1 MLSNKAVYRSPDDL
15 GPAYEHPEN
24 VADETIETFLRPF
37 VATDQRT
44 RDLERFVNAFD
55 NKYTVAVESKLKMLN
70 APTLIVWGTDDIYF
84 DVKWSHWLA
93 DTIPGTKRRVEFE
106 NARIFFPEERAED
119 FNRELRDFW
128 KQTGQ

>member
-1 MLSNKAVYRSPDDL
+1 
-15 GPAYEHPEN
+15 
-24 VADETIETFLRPF
+24 
-37 VATDQRT
+37 
-44 RDLERFVNAFD
+44 
-55 NKYTVAVESKLKMLN
+55 MLN

>member
-1 MLSNKAVYRSPDDL
+1 LSNKAVYRSPGAL

-55 NKYTVAVESKLKMLN
+55 NKYTVEVEAKLKMLN
-70 APTLIVWGTDDIYF
+70 ASTLIVWGTDDIYF